1 MLKALGFRRH
11 ELFAF
16 ILAESFGLSMV
27 GAFVGIGGAWLFWST
42 INLQKLSQGFLVHFE
57 VTPHI
62 MATGGIVAALL
73 GILAAI
79 GPSISVARM
88 SVVSGLKTLD

>member
-1 MLKALGFRRH
+1 
-11 ELFAF
+11 
-16 ILAESFGLSMV
+16 
-27 GAFVGIGGAWLFWST
+27 LFWST
-42 INLQKLSQGFLVHFE
+42 INLQKLSQGFLVYFE
-57 VTPHI
+57 VTPRI

-88 SVVSGLKTLD
+88 SVVAGLKTLD